1 MGIAARSVFV
11 LDAALLAMEP
21 ADSEKATL
29 LILSVCAPTGASP
42 SSPSASSSSSTT
54 PSLLQLWLHTFE
66 VWISPQNN
74 RSPVSVTRRLM
85 ITDKVARTPSPSS
98 LDGSSAADASAADA
112 VEDAYGSAATPDV
125 SWLWS
130 STAKPSIHSCAPHR
144 VFVTWS
150 ADGGAP
156 APTVHV
162 MQLDPLAPLAAAAA
176 AVCGGG
182 LDTRIPSKDVL
193 DIKRMSTVLRGS
205 MDDGYVCAV
214 LRGRYVYGLLTVQC
228 RKHRQSYHVMVV
240 IDWSVYA
247 LL

>member
-1 MGIAARSVFV
+1 
-11 LDAALLAMEP
+11 
-21 ADSEKATL
+21 
-29 LILSVCAPTGASP
+29 
-42 SSPSASSSSSTT
+42 
-54 PSLLQLWLHTFE
+54 
-66 VWISPQNN
+66 
-74 RSPVSVTRRLM
+74 M

-98 LDGSSAADASAADA
+98 SLDGSSAADASAAAASA

-162 MQLDPLAPLAAAAA
+162 MQLDPLAYPLAAAAL
-176 AVCGGG
+176 CGGG
-182 LDTRIPSKDVL
+182 LDTRIPSRDVL
-193 DIKRMSTVLRGS
+193 DIKRVSTVLRG
-205 MDDGYVCAV
+205 MDDDGYVCAV

-228 RKHRQSYHVMVV
+228 GGYHVMVV